1 MPTAKAFYRSAFA
14 DCHLIIATIKG
25 NVKMSEKESYALGY
39 FFGRAFGSY
48 MYLDLDNFSDR
59 ELYEFKQGYDRGVLD
74 YCEE

>member
-1 MPTAKAFYRSAFA
+1 
-14 DCHLIIATIKG
+14 
-25 NVKMSEKESYALGY
+25 MSEKESYALGY